1 MLRQEIYK
9 ESDICIF
16 EYSCLTLHWFYRN
29 EENRSKYTLRTKNCE
44 QQFGIRGNDFQNFNI
59 SYSSSVTSGISSA
72 WLELGNDFMP
82 ENCLVLSGNSHD
94 SIHGKLA

>member
-16 EYSCLTLHWFYRN
+16 EYSCLKLHWYYRN
-29 EENRSKYTLRTKNCE
+29 EESRSKYTLRMKNCE
-44 QQFGIRGNDFQNFNI
+44 PPCGIRGNYFQNFHL
-59 SYSSSVTSGISSA
+59 SYNSSVTLGISSA

-82 ENCLVLSGNSHD
+82 ENCLVLSGNYHD
-94 SIHGKLA
+94 SIHGS